1 MLAVTAETL
10 PSPLAHVSEGLERV
24 ATLTAGTVTAA
35 ELGGLSQISLRAA
48 PELVE
53 RLPFDVPTEPNIAA
67 SAEGRDVL
75 WLGPD
80 EWLLVTDE
88 PAEQALASIDE
99 TLAGHHYA
107 AVDVSA
113 NRAIVELRGDARS
126 ALLATRCPVDLDRR
140 SWGAG
145 RCAQTLFGRAQ
156 VLLHERNDATRLFVR
171 PSFGGYVVD
180 LLVTAAAAPRDV

>member
-1 MLAVTAETL
+1 MTAEML
-10 PSPLAHVSEGLERV
+10 RSPLAHVSDALERV
-24 ATLTAGTVTAA
+24 AILTAGTVTAA
-35 ELGGLSQISLRAA
+35 EIGWLSQISLRAS
-48 PELVE
+48 PMLVE
-53 RLPFDVPTEPNIAA
+53 RLPFHVPTEPNTAG
-67 SAEGRDVL
+67 SAGGLDTL

-99 TLAGHHYA
+99 TLAGHHHA

-113 NRAIVELRGDARS
+113 NRAILELRGDARS
-126 ALLATRCPVDLDRR
+126 ALLATRCPIDLDRR
-140 SWGAG
+140 SWNAG

-180 LLVTAAAAPRDV
+180 LLVAAAAAPRDV